1 MSTRIAII
9 TGGSRGLGKSMA
21 LHLADHGVD
30 TLFTYRTA
38 ANEAAEV
45 VAQIEAKG
53 RKAVALPLDVRQ
65 IGTYDAFV
73 AQVVE
78 KLASVWQR
86 DDFDYLVNNAGT
98 GVHASFLETTEAQL
112 DDMFATHLKSAFFLT
127 QKLAPRMVDGG
138 RVVNVSTGLARFTFP
153 GYAAYATMKGGL
165 EVLSR
170 YMAKELGPRG
180 IAVNVLAPGA
190 IETDF
195 GGGVVRDVPEV
206 NRQIASTTAM
216 GRVGLPDDIG
226 GALAMLLAPENR
238 WITGQRIEA
247 SGGMML

>member
-38 ANEAAEV
+38 ASEAAEV

-65 IGTYDAFV
+65 IGSYDAFV
-73 AQVVE
+73 AEVVE

-98 GVHASFLETTEAQL
+98 GVHASFLETTEAQV

-127 QKLAPRMVDGG
+127 QKLVPRMVDGG
-138 RVVNVSTGLARFTFP
+138 RVVNVSTGLARFAFP

-170 YMAKELGPRG
+170 YMAKELGSRG

-206 NRQIASTTAM
+206 NRQIASMTAM

-226 GALAMLLAPENR
+226 GALAMLLSPENR